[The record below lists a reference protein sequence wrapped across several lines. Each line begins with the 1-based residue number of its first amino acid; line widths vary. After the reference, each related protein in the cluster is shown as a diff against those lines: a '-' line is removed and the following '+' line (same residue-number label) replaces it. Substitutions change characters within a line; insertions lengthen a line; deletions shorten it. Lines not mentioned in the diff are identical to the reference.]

1 MFRRLKGYA
10 RFLFACAMA
19 YGLFRFW
26 ISPIW
31 DWSGQMAVTGNRL
44 VTRQEITD
52 RLKIPHKT
60 ALYRLNPQYIAT
72 QLEQVPAVS
81 RVAVRRW
88 LFPAR
93 LELTIIERQALVEV
107 ADDQSP
113 GADDAPTPSPT
124 PSTASAASPVPAPSP
139 TTAGPM
145 APAPA
150 AAVEGGLR
158 RWIDQEGVVFA
169 APPRLM
175 SARFGILVHTDL
187 PPGSHLP
194 PTVQNHLFELL
205 NAWPHDQGGRL
216 DLRDPKDV
224 FASIGSWPV
233 RLGEVDDVQLKF
245 TTFQNL
251 QPLATRYKD
260 RLKYINLRF
269 PNSPTLMLKTGAEIK
284 PGEGGRSDA
293 SPAPNPSPTAAPVVT
308 TKPTAKATAKPDQKP
323 APKSSPHAKPN

>member
-1 MFRRLKGYA
+1 MFRRLNGYA

-31 DWSGQMAVTGNRL
+31 DWNGQMAITGNRL
-44 VTRQEITD
+44 VTRVEVTE
-52 RLKIPHKT
+52 RLKIPRKT
-60 ALYRLNPQYIAT
+60 ALYRLNPQYIAA
-72 QLEQVPAVS
+72 QLSEVPAIG

-93 LELTIIERQALVEV
+93 LELTIIERQALVEI
-107 ADDQSP
+107 ADDKAPAPDDSP
-113 GADDAPTPSPT
+113 AHASSPSP
-124 PSTASAASPVPAPSP
+124 PSSSPIPSPSP

-145 APAPA
+145 ALAPMTA
-150 AAVEGGLR
+150 NEKGLR

-175 SARFGILVHTDL
+175 TARFGILVHTDL

-224 FASIGSWPV
+224 FASIGTWPV
-233 RLGEVDDVQLKF
+233 RLGEVDEVALKF
-245 TTFQNL
+245 TTFQQI

-260 RLKYINLRF
+260 RLRYINLRF
-269 PNSPTLMLKTGAEIK
+269 PNSPTLVLKTGAEIK
-284 PGEGGRSDA
+284 AGDGGKIDVT
-293 SPAPNPSPTAAPVVT
+293 PSPTSSPTKATPRPAPHPSP
-308 TKPTAKATAKPDQKP
+308 KPSVHPSLIPKSTAKP
-323 APKSSPHAKPN
+323 N

>member
-1 MFRRLKGYA
+1 
-10 RFLFACAMA
+10 
-19 YGLFRFW
+19 
-26 ISPIW
+26 
-31 DWSGQMAVTGNRL
+31 
-44 VTRQEITD
+44 
-52 RLKIPHKT
+52 
-60 ALYRLNPQYIAT
+60 
-72 QLEQVPAVS
+72 
-81 RVAVRRW
+81 
-88 LFPAR
+88 
-93 LELTIIERQALVEV
+93 
-107 ADDQSP
+107 
-113 GADDAPTPSPT
+113 
-124 PSTASAASPVPAPSP
+124 
-139 TTAGPM
+139 M

-150 AAVEGGLR
+150 AVGESGLR

-175 SARFGILVHTDL
+175 TARFGILVHTDL

-245 TTFQNL
+245 TTFQSL

-284 PGEGGRSDA
+284 PGESSKGDA
-293 SPAPNPSPTAAPVVT
+293 SPTPNPSPQSSPGGTP
-308 TKPTAKATAKPDQKP
+308 KPTPKTTAKPAQKP
-323 APKSSPHAKPN
+323 TPKLSPKAKPN